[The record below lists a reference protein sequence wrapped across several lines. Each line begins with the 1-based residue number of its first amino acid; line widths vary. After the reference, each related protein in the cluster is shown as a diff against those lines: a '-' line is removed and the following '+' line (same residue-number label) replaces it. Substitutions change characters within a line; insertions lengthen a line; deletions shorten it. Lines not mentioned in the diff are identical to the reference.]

1 MRLVFVLF
9 GVMLWGM
16 SAVQGNSAPEAVPT
30 NAAVYA
36 EAVSSLK
43 HGHDYARAVQQM
55 QYLVARDGANRDYRL
70 ALGCAEADRAASLG
84 YAALW
89 TKMLDD
95 ERAKVLQGLADFQA
109 AHPELKGDSH
119 GDPSATLPPLRTF
132 VTKDDNHPFLMPVPQ
147 AVAQINTLVRDAQA
161 QWKRALALSP
171 TPVLRAEAENVQGWG
186 LQQLRLLSSSGVAD
200 NSTSLSGLLLLP
212 TQAEVVRLLTAAT
225 KDAPTDAAY
234 WQSLGDAQYNATKN
248 DEYVSRPEALTSYN
262 KSLALQPKNA
272 ALWYRVYQLARRGD
286 AGDGKAN
293 SQSALPALQHVID
306 SDPGNAYP
314 YYLMAALSFHQT
326 HYSDPHDK
334 SEKADRDKA
343 LTAEYDAAQQDAASA
358 ALAEI
363 ERGNTCP
370 RYAYPSY
377 QPPYPAI
384 LTGFGIW
391 ANVLRASDLSFVNAA
406 ELRELAR
413 ACGGYARIAAAHG
426 DAFGLQRGARASIG
440 MGMRMAG
447 DWPVKDTE
455 PGDGSLLAAL
465 TGTAVSFI
473 GYSDLVKG
481 EEQIGDAPGMQA
493 AQAEFDALKQRYTAY
508 RAVVKQNNNATSTY
522 DYY

>member
-1 MRLVFVLF
+1 MRLMFSLF
-9 GVMLWGM
+9 CVMLGGM
-16 SAVQGNSAPEAVPT
+16 SAVWGNSAPEAVPT
-30 NAAVYA
+30 NQAVYA

-43 HGHDYARAVQQM
+43 HGHDYARAIQQL
-55 QYLVARDGANRDYRL
+55 QYLVARDGASRDYRL
-70 ALGCAEADRAASLG
+70 ALGCAEADRAASLD
-84 YAALW
+84 YAAMW

-95 ERAKVLQGLADFQA
+95 DRAKALQGLAAFLA
-109 AHPELKGDSH
+109 AHPELKGDTH
-119 GDPSATLPPLRTF
+119 GDPSAALPPMRTF
-132 VTKDDNHPFLMPVPQ
+132 VTKDDNHPFLMPIPQ
-147 AVAQINTLVRDAQA
+147 AVTQINALARDAEA

-171 TPVLRAEAENVQGWG
+171 TPALRAEAENVQGWG
-186 LQQLRLLSSSGVAD
+186 LQQLQLLASNYLDDTGSGMKEYLA
-200 NSTSLSGLLLLP
+200 LP
-212 TQAEVVRLLTAAT
+212 SPGEAVRAFTAAT
-225 KDAPTDAAY
+225 KDAPINAAY
-234 WQSLGDAQYNATKN
+234 WQSLGDAQYGATKN
-248 DEYVSRPEALTSYN
+248 DEYASRPEALASYN

-314 YYLMAALSFHQT
+314 HYLMAALSFHQT

-377 QPPYPAI
+377 QPTYPAI

-465 TGTAVSFI
+465 TGTAVSFV

-481 EEQIGDAPGMQA
+481 EEQIGDVPGMQA
-493 AQAEFDALKQRYTAY
+493 TQAEFDALKQRYTAY